1 MDPPSPMRRDLEQ
14 EEFLEDMINDNVDPA
29 ESPSSYLNPSGDGIE
44 ENEVDDQRDVE
55 IDGDNSDDGEA
66 REEAGEEAGE
76 VLYMKSTFSRI
87 DACKE
92 EIMYV

>member
-1 MDPPSPMRRDLEQ
+1 MRRDLEQ

-44 ENEVDDQRDVE
+44 ENAVDDQRDVE
-55 IDGDNSDDGEA
+55 IDGDNSDDGEEDNSGD
-66 REEAGEEAGE
+66 EEAGEEAGE

-92 EIMYV
+92 EIVYV

>member
-44 ENEVDDQRDVE
+44 EPTNTSARTLHSVL
-55 IDGDNSDDGEA
+55 IEA
-66 REEAGEEAGE
+66 KNYT
-76 VLYMKSTFSRI
+76 VITS
-87 DACKE
+87 
-92 EIMYV
+92 

>member
-44 ENEVDDQRDVE
+44 QNEVDDQRDVE
-55 IDGDNSDDGEA
+55 MDDDNSDDGEDDNS
-66 REEAGEEAGE
+66 GDEEAGE
-76 VLYMKSTFSRI
+76 VLYIKF
-87 DACKE
+87 D
-92 EIMYV
+92 V